1 MNQITDYNISLINN
15 KTNITIIDYVKQI
28 NKLKFNIDISFIDEF
43 IELVSKD
50 ECCIHHNML
59 QKYGILTLKGT
70 TSDIKRMFDQYELEE
85 NLDYNL
91 HNVMQ
96 VRLNRGEVIKKEYYL
111 HPNAFKICLIRSK
124 NTKKYAKYYILL
136 EQCIKYYN
144 DYQKIIEKDNN
155 IQELKDLIKNM
166 EKILINANIKLD
178 DTLEKLDKTHDI
190 LEETNEK
197 LDITDN
203 KLNIVAKKLDIAVE
217 ERVIN
222 TSKTSTLEY
231 FIVMKNNNNNNDEY
245 KYYIIRGQKR
255 YIIRKKADLNGYAQ
269 IKILECVPNAKILWG
284 LIKQELKNKVEYS
297 GNKLNLITINEDKL
311 LKNIDEIY
319 NKRKNETV
327 T

>member
-1 MNQITDYNISLINN
+1 
-15 KTNITIIDYVKQI
+15 
-28 NKLKFNIDISFIDEF
+28 
-43 IELVSKD
+43 
-50 ECCIHHNML
+50 ML

-70 TSDIKRMFDQYELEE
+70 TNNIKIMFEQYELEE
-85 NLDYNL
+85 NLDFKL

-96 VRLNRGEVIKKEYYL
+96 FKDGKDSKDSKGGRGNKNEYYL
-111 HPNAFKICLIRSK
+111 HPNAFKICLMRSK

-144 DYQKIIEKDNN
+144 DYQKLLNETYIIEYKSKIIEKDNN
-155 IQELKDLIKNM
+155 IQELKDLIKNIELINKNKMNEILESNKNMELINKNM
-166 EKILINANIKLD
+166 EKMLIKANIKLD
-178 DTLEKLDKTHDI
+178 DTLEKLDKTHDILEETQDI

-217 ERVIN
+217 DRVIN

-231 FIVMKNNNNNNDEY
+231 FIIMKNNNNNNDEY

-255 YIIRKKADLNGYAQ
+255 YIIRKKADLNGYTQ
-269 IKILECVPNAKILWG
+269 IKILECVSNANILWG
-284 LIKQELKNKVEYS
+284 LIKQELKNKVEYC

-319 NKRKNETV
+319 NKRKNVTV